1 MKKVQVLRL
10 VPETRE
16 ECMQL
21 PQGNCGYSND
31 SSECTKM
38 NHK

>member
-1 MKKVQVLRL
+1 MKEVQVIRSI
-10 VPETRE
+10 PETRE

-21 PQGNCGYSND
+21 PCGDCGYSND
-31 SSECTKM
+31 SIECTKM